1 MPLANGVTPGA
12 KSKLNRLKGLAK
24 TGSFTAADLTTRGN
38 KVYEAGIF
46 LTDAAGKI
54 YITDGVKTL
63 SQLEPIVDTS
73 IAPLSAAERA
83 ALNTAFSTGTYVAA
97 EGGVAVLGA
106 NGKLADSSLNLIDST
121 DGKIL
126 DSYLKFIGQDGKIDL
141 SYIPN
146 EVRGHIKYVATY
158 ADLDTVSEEDKKGLV
173 FVADASGDSTVESG
187 WAEYLFRNDAW
198 TKVAEGESLDVD
210 VSSFINYESVEAT
223 GAVMYDH
230 PVILG
235 GLTLAEID
243 ALEASESQSS
253 H

>member
-1 MPLANGVTPGA
+1 MPLGNGVAPGA
-12 KSKLNRLKGLAK
+12 KTKVNRVKGLAK
-24 TGSFTAADLTTRGN
+24 IGSFTAADLTTRGN
-38 KVYEAGIF
+38 KVYEKGIF
-46 LTDAAGKI
+46 LSDEAGKI
-54 YITDGVKTL
+54 YLTDGVKKLNELT
-63 SQLEPIVDTS
+63 PIVDTS

-97 EGGVAVLGA
+97 QGGVAVLGA

-141 SYIPN
+141 SYLPN

-158 ADLDTVSEEDKKGLV
+158 ADLDTVSEEDKKGIV
-173 FVADASGDSTVESG
+173 FVADASGDPTVTSG
-187 WAEYLFRNDAW
+187 WAQYLFRNSAW

-230 PVILG
+230 PLILG

-243 ALEASESQSS
+243 ELEASES
-253 H
+253 